1 MLFCIWIYYQDGVK
15 PGEIAMPENTV
26 EESRSQQAVIVILH
40 FSPKIRA
47 KKNILLSMSK
57 ISIIL

>member
-1 MLFCIWIYYQDGVK
+1 MISCLLIHYQDGVK

-47 KKNILLSMSK
+47 IILLTMSK
-57 ISIIL
+57 ILIIL

>member
-1 MLFCIWIYYQDGVK
+1 MISCLLIHYQDGVK

-40 FSPKIRA
+40 LVLK
-47 KKNILLSMSK
+47 
-57 ISIIL
+57 